1 MKSNTSYLFLKKPVV
16 AGFLSFIIL
25 LFITQYVAYQ
35 KYLINTNEKQKE
47 INSQVNLI
55 KEKLQTL
62 IQFSY
67 SATKTLQYIVEKN
80 GIPSDFDSIAND
92 LIVRNKYFDVVELV
106 DGNGIITHVYPL
118 KDNQVLGFNILTS
131 STASSGALATIKR
144 KDFFIAGPVHLK
156 QGGVGIISRQPI
168 FIEGK
173 FAGFSAVVTKLS
185 TFLNDLNINTSNDN
199 RFFYQL
205 SRVNLETGKEEF
217 FLENDVSS
225 FKEFAIPIK
234 MAFGEWKLYVVP
246 AKPHVFNS
254 AIWFA
259 LLGLM
264 ISILGGWAVWFFAGR
279 PMRLNKQINIKLI
292 EQESQL
298 KLIYE
303 TTQEEIKKSE
313 SNLNKAQQIAN
324 LGSWELDVELN
335 KLNWSNEMFRIFEKD
350 PKKFEVSREAFLD
363 AIHPEDREMV
373 INTCENSV
381 KNKKPYQLTYRLKFE
396 KDRIKYVNEQCETVY
411 DENQKPKKSFGT
423 IQDVTDRKEAE
434 EILKNSELLYRS
446 LASNAP
452 VAIFNTDKTGACNY
466 VNEEWLKYSGMSF
479 TEAMGFGWRKAL
491 YPEDKERVMNEWQQ
505 AILSKT
511 EFHSELRFQAKNG
524 NITWL
529 SVKATKLLDANNNLY
544 GYIGMA
550 TDITDR
556 IKNEEELLIYKNNLE
571 KLVKLRTEELDNSK
585 EALLNLLED
594 LNRNKPKLK
603 RNRPTKQNPHF
614 LLPCL
619 TN

>member
-1 MKSNTSYLFLKKPVV
+1 
-16 AGFLSFIIL
+16 
-25 LFITQYVAYQ
+25 
-35 KYLINTNEKQKE
+35 
-47 INSQVNLI
+47 
-55 KEKLQTL
+55 
-62 IQFSY
+62 
-67 SATKTLQYIVEKN
+67 
-80 GIPSDFDSIAND
+80 
-92 LIVRNKYFDVVELV
+92 
-106 DGNGIITHVYPL
+106 
-118 KDNQVLGFNILTS
+118 
-131 STASSGALATIKR
+131 
-144 KDFFIAGPVHLK
+144 
-156 QGGVGIISRQPI
+156 
-168 FIEGK
+168 
-173 FAGFSAVVTKLS
+173 
-185 TFLNDLNINTSNDN
+185 
-199 RFFYQL
+199 
-205 SRVNLETGKEEF
+205 
-217 FLENDVSS
+217 
-225 FKEFAIPIK
+225 
-234 MAFGEWKLYVVP
+234 
-246 AKPHVFNS
+246 
-254 AIWFA
+254 
-259 LLGLM
+259 
-264 ISILGGWAVWFFAGR
+264 
-279 PMRLNKQINIKLI
+279 MRLNKQINIKLI

-594 LNRNKPKLK
+594 LNIQSVELEQAKIEAQSANKTKSAFLATMSHELRTPLNSIIGFTSILLK
-603 RNRPTKQNPHF
+603 GFAGPLNDEQEKQLGMVKNSGQHLLTLINDILDISKIEAGELIIENELFNYSDSIEQIVSIVNPLADKKNLNITITINSSPIKITSDKRRVEQVLLNLLTNAIKFTKQGEIHIEVSLQDDKILTKVIDTGIGISKEDIPNLFIPF
-614 LLPCL
+614 SQLDNKLTRQQEGTGLGLSICNTLLEKLNGSIYVESKLGKGSSFCFYLPY
-619 TN
+619 N